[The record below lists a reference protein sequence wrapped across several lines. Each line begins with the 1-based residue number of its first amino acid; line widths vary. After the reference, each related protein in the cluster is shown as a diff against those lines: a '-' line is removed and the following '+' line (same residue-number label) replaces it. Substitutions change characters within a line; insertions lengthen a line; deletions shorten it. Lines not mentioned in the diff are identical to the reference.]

1 MMTDPALIQE
11 ALRAMGAIHVQVMEY
26 RTTLGYP
33 HLRLMGSSFL
43 NVKGNLY
50 LGNCY
55 YISGE
60 TLVGPCKVELRRE
73 EDKNQEVVVITTTPD
88 MLKVKGFHP
97 SLTGPGESEKSP
109 DAQAP

>member
-1 MMTDPALIQE
+1 MTTDPKLIQE
-11 ALRAMGAIHVQVMEY
+11 ALHAMGAIHLQLMEY
-26 RTTLGYP
+26 RTTLGYL

-43 NVKGNLY
+43 EVKGNLY

-73 EDKNQEVVVITTTPD
+73 VEKNQEVLVLTTTEN
-88 MLKVKGFHP
+88 LLTVKGFHA
-97 SLTGPGESEKSP
+97 SLAGPGESGKLPEAKP
-109 DAQAP
+109 R